1 MVLSVGNE
9 SKKTKGKDERM
20 DVTAHHRKMVLWVLA
35 LAAGLVLAAAG
46 TAWAQPPI
54 TVSHH
59 VHKDT
64 GSFTDWL
71 SCQGDQL
78 YNYTMT
84 SHELVHVTAAGVDED
99 GNYLLPLHFHHTF
112 VGKFVAV
119 PVDGTGPTYIGHSRD
134 VETLNA
140 KSFEEFLGTYT
151 DDHRVIAMGSDGS
164 KINFHLHV
172 RYSVNAKGEVT
183 VDFVRVRPDASCISP
198 DE

>member
-1 MVLSVGNE
+1 MRRIIVVI
-9 SKKTKGKDERM
+9 M
-20 DVTAHHRKMVLWVLA
+20 
-35 LAAGLVLAAAG
+35 LAALMAMAAAG
-46 TAWAQPPI
+46 TVWAKPPI
-54 TVSHH
+54 TVSHD

-64 GSFTDWL
+64 GTFTDRL

-99 GNYLLPLHFHHTF
+99 GNYLPPLHFHHTF
-112 VGKFVAV
+112 VASKFVAV
-119 PVDGTGPTYIGHSRD
+119 PVDGTGPTFTGHARD

-140 KSFEEFLGTYT
+140 KSFEEFVGTYT
-151 DDHRVIAMGSDGS
+151 DDHRVIARGSDGS

>member
-1 MVLSVGNE
+1 MRRTIV
-9 SKKTKGKDERM
+9 
-20 DVTAHHRKMVLWVLA
+20 AFI
-35 LAAGLVLAAAG
+35 LAALMAMAIAG

-64 GSFTDWL
+64 GSFTDFVV
-71 SCQGDQL
+71 CQGEKL
-78 YNYTMT
+78 YEITMT
-84 SHELVHVTAAGVDED
+84 STELVRFTAAGVDEE
-99 GNYLLPLHFHHTF
+99 GNPLPPLHFHHTF

-119 PVDGTGPTYIGHSRD
+119 PVDGTGPTYTGHARD
-134 VETLNA
+134 VETFNA
-140 KSFEEFLGTYT
+140 KSFEEFVGTYT
-151 DDHRVIAMGSDGS
+151 NNHMVIARGSDGS

-183 VDFVRVRPDASCISP
+183 VDFVRVRPDESCILP

>member
-1 MVLSVGNE
+1 MRRIIVVF
-9 SKKTKGKDERM
+9 M
-20 DVTAHHRKMVLWVLA
+20 
-35 LAAGLVLAAAG
+35 LAAGLVSAVAG
-46 TAWAQPPI
+46 VAWAQKPI
-54 TVSHH
+54 TVSDHSG
-59 VHKDT
+59 KET
-64 GSFTDWL
+64 GTFTDRL

-84 SHELVHVTAAGVDED
+84 SHELVHVTASGVDED
-99 GNYLLPLHFHHTF
+99 GNYLPPLHFHHTF

-119 PVDGTGPTYIGHSRD
+119 PVDGTGPTYIGHARD

-140 KSFEEFLGTYT
+140 KSFEEFVGTYT
-151 DDHRVIAMGSDGS
+151 DDHRVIARGSDGS

>member
-1 MVLSVGNE
+1 M
-9 SKKTKGKDERM
+9 
-20 DVTAHHRKMVLWVLA
+20 
-35 LAAGLVLAAAG
+35 LAALVALAAAG
-46 TAWAQPPI
+46 TALAKPPI

-64 GSFTDWL
+64 GSFTDFVV
-71 SCQGDQL
+71 CQGEKL
-78 YNYTMT
+78 YDITMT
-84 SHELVHVTAAGVDED
+84 STELVRFTAAGVDEE
-99 GNYLLPLHFHHTF
+99 GNYLPPLHFHHTF
-112 VGKFVAV
+112 VGRFVAV

-134 VETLNA
+134 TETLNA
-140 KSFEEFLGTYT
+140 KSFEEFVGTYT
-151 DDHRVIAMGSDGS
+151 DDHMLVARGSDGS